1 MSKYSNLSIFMK
13 NQKEELAKIKELQKI
28 LEKKDDEIP
37 HCTEYLNRMYEACDE
52 VLAMCEEY
60 EQKIKDKEK
69 VEADKIKAEAKA
81 IKEEEKTEKPKI
93 EPADISEADEAD
105 DDDIWD

>member
-13 NQKEELAKIKELQKI
+13 NQKEELAKIKELQKA
-28 LEKKDDEIP
+28 LGKKDDEIP
-37 HCTEYLNRMYEACDE
+37 HCTEYLNRMYEACNE
-52 VLAMCEEY
+52 VLAMCDEY
-60 EQKIKDKEK
+60 EQKVKVKEK

-93 EPADISEADEAD
+93 DSADISETDESD